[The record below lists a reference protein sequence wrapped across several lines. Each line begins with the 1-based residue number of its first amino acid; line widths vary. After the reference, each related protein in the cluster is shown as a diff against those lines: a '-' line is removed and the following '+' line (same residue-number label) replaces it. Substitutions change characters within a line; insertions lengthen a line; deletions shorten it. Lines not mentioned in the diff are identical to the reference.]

1 MINKQCKKEKTI
13 ERVVKIVVLALTI
26 GVCIIL
32 GSCEPVMCE
41 DCYTYTYSDGS
52 TDWVCVEY
60 DCSTDNYAQDLG
72 FTKANTLSGQYENYE
87 TLVDGVVYERDFD
100 AYWEFTANA
109 VRFQEDRGG
118 DIGIVTYNQVAI
130 SRYEGNTLYT
140 LAGTTEIPYEFT
152 IEDNGDIIITH
163 MSGDY
168 VITYK
173 LSN

>member
-1 MINKQCKKEKTI
+1 MINKQSKKEKTI
-13 ERVVKIVVLALTI
+13 ERVVKTIALALTI
-26 GVCIIL
+26 GICIIL

-60 DCSTDNYAQDLG
+60 DCTNDYAQDLG
-72 FTKANTLSGQYENYE
+72 FTKANTLSGQYLNYE
-87 TLVDGVVYERDFD
+87 TLVDGVPTERDFV
-100 AYWEFTANA
+100 AYWEFTPNA
-109 VRFQEDRGG
+109 IRFQEDFEQGS
-118 DIGIVTYNQVAI
+118 GIVTYNQVAI
-130 SRYEGNTLYT
+130 SRYEGNTLYA

>member
-1 MINKQCKKEKTI
+1 MNKPSKKEKAL
-13 ERVVKIVVLALTI
+13 EKIVQLICVAI
-26 GVCIIL
+26 AVFGIL
-32 GSCEPVMCE
+32 LFGSCEPVMCE

-60 DCSTDNYAQDLG
+60 DCTNDYAQDLG
-72 FTKANTLSGQYENYE
+72 FTKANTLSGQYLNYE
-87 TLVDGVVYERDFD
+87 TLVDGVPTERDFV
-100 AYWEFTANA
+100 AYWEFTPNA
-109 VRFQEDRGG
+109 IRFQEDFEQGS
-118 DIGIVTYNQVAI
+118 GIVTYNQVAI
-130 SRYEGNTLYT
+130 SRYEGNTLYA

>member
-1 MINKQCKKEKTI
+1 MNKPSKKEKAL
-13 ERVVKIVVLALTI
+13 EKIVQLICVAI
-26 GVCIIL
+26 AVFGIL
-32 GSCEPVMCE
+32 LFGSCEPVMCE

-60 DCSTDNYAQDLG
+60 DCSDDYAQDLG
-72 FTKANTLSGQYENYE
+72 FTKANTLLGQYENYE

-118 DIGIVTYNQVAI
+118 DVGIVTYSQVAI
-130 SRYEGNTLYT
+130 SRYEGNTLYA
-140 LAGTTEIPYEFT
+140 LADTTEIPYEFT
-152 IEDNGDIIITH
+152 IEDNGNLTITH

>member
-1 MINKQCKKEKTI
+1 MKMNKPSKKEKAL
-13 ERVVKIVVLALTI
+13 EKIVQLICVAI
-26 GVCIIL
+26 AVFGIL
-32 GSCEPVMCE
+32 LFGSCEPVMCE

-60 DCSTDNYAQDLG
+60 DCTNDYAQDLG
-72 FTKANTLSGQYENYE
+72 FTKANTLSGQYLNYE
-87 TLVDGVVYERDFD
+87 TLVDGVPTERDFV
-100 AYWEFTANA
+100 AYWEFTPNA
-109 VRFQEDRGG
+109 IRFQEDFEQGS
-118 DIGIVTYNQVAI
+118 GIVTYNQVAI
-130 SRYEGNTLYT
+130 SRYEGNTLYA

>member
-1 MINKQCKKEKTI
+1 MNKPSKKEKAL
-13 ERVVKIVVLALTI
+13 EKIVQL
-26 GVCIIL
+26 VCVAIAVFGIL
-32 GSCEPVMCE
+32 LFGSCEPVMCE

-60 DCSTDNYAQDLG
+60 DCTNDYAQDLG
-72 FTKANTLSGQYENYE
+72 FTKANTLSGQYLNYE
-87 TLVDGVVYERDFD
+87 TLVDGVPTERDFV

-118 DIGIVTYNQVAI
+118 DVGIVTYSQVAI
-130 SRYEGNTLYT
+130 SRYEGNTLYA
-140 LAGTTEIPYEFT
+140 LADTTEIPYEFT
-152 IEDNGDIIITH
+152 IEDNGNLTITH
-163 MSGDY
+163 MSGNY

>member
-1 MINKQCKKEKTI
+1 MNKPSKKEKAL
-13 ERVVKIVVLALTI
+13 EKIVQLICVAI
-26 GVCIIL
+26 AVFGIL
-32 GSCEPVMCE
+32 LFGSCEPVMCE

-60 DCSTDNYAQDLG
+60 DCTNDYTQDLG
-72 FTKANTLSGQYENYE
+72 FTKANTLSGQYLNYE
-87 TLVDGVVYERDFD
+87 TLVDGVPAERDFV
-100 AYWEFTANA
+100 AYWEFTPNA
-109 VRFQEDRGG
+109 IRFQEDFEQGS
-118 DIGIVTYNQVAI
+118 GIVTYNQVAI
-130 SRYEGNTLYT
+130 SRYEGNTLYA

>member
-1 MINKQCKKEKTI
+1 MINKQSKKEKTI
-13 ERVVKIVVLALTI
+13 ERVVKTVAIALTI
-26 GVCIIL
+26 GICIIL

-60 DCSTDNYAQDLG
+60 DCTNDYAQDLG
-72 FTKANTLSGQYENYE
+72 FTKANTLSGQYLNYE
-87 TLVDGVVYERDFD
+87 TLVDGVPTERDFV
-100 AYWEFTANA
+100 AYWEFTDNA

-118 DIGIVTYNQVAI
+118 DVGIVTYSQVAI
-130 SRYEGNTLYT
+130 SRYEGNTLYA
-140 LAGTTEIPYEFT
+140 LADTTEIPYEFT
-152 IEDNGDIIITH
+152 IEDNGNLTITH
-163 MSGDY
+163 MSGNY

>member
-1 MINKQCKKEKTI
+1 MNKPSKKEKAL
-13 ERVVKIVVLALTI
+13 EKIVQLICVAI
-26 GVCIIL
+26 AVFGIL
-32 GSCEPVMCE
+32 LFGSCEPVMCE

-60 DCSTDNYAQDLG
+60 DCTNDYAQDLG
-72 FTKANTLSGQYENYE
+72 FTKANTLSGQYLNYE
-87 TLVDGVVYERDFD
+87 TLVDGVPTERDFV
-100 AYWEFTANA
+100 AYWEFTDNA

-118 DIGIVTYNQVAI
+118 DVGIVTYSQVAI
-130 SRYEGNTLYT
+130 SRYEGNTLYA
-140 LAGTTEIPYEFT
+140 LADTTEIPYEFT
-152 IEDNGDIIITH
+152 IEDNGNLTITH